1 MRRRV
6 CRKVD
11 TTKPSLVKMANQM
24 ILKTF
29 VFKVLFNLCKVI
41 SQSAVGYFRDIVVTL
56 FKLSFMIGY
65 MSLRLGIFQMF
76 SFILNLKIVVLI
88 KLFSSKFSMLCRYW
102 LEA

>member
-1 MRRRV
+1 
-6 CRKVD
+6 
-11 TTKPSLVKMANQM
+11 M

-29 VFKVLFNLCKVI
+29 VFKVLFNLCKIKVI
-41 SQSAVGYFRDIVVTL
+41 SQSAVGYFRDIVATL